1 MLDLL
6 KEPVLSIQEFSLL
19 AGRAFRNIVRTPH
32 YTDDIAFQ
40 MDTIGV
46 GSLLIVVIVGF
57 FSGAVMALQM
67 YHALATYGQVGK
79 TGQLVSITLVRELGP
94 VLTAVMMAGRNASGI
109 ASELGSMKVTEQ
121 IDAMRALGT
130 DPVQKLVTPRLI
142 AMGFMLPL
150 LVIIADFVGI
160 FGGWAISHYSLG
172 LASKQYWTTA
182 WQALDGRD
190 VCQGLLKPFLFAIAI
205 ALIGCFYGL
214 RTTGGTQGVG
224 RATTQAMVMA
234 SVMVFVLDLL
244 VTEIFVRQ
252 AV

>member
-1 MLDLL
+1 LLDLL